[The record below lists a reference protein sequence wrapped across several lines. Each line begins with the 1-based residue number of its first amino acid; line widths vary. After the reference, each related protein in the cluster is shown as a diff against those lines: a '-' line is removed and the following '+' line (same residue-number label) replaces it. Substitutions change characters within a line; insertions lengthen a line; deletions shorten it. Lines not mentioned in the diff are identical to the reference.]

1 LHSRIRWS
9 VIAATVLLISALPA
23 VGWAD
28 HDNRAATDNIT
39 ALGHSPY
46 VPPTDGPRIVN
57 SDLAF
62 WGNRAY
68 QGTYNGFRI
77 IDITDPAAPAELI
90 TYEGCEGNQGDVM
103 IWETLLIRT
112 WNGPAPADDPETPET
127 DESVDCGGE
136 DVPAGFEGL
145 HFFDVSDPANP
156 DLIHS
161 VDISDARMEA
171 DFNTNGCGSHTAT
184 LVPDIAN
191 DRLLVYNSGSSSS
204 CTGFEIV
211 DVPLDDVPSADVQ
224 RREALGRQCHDVA
237 VFLGDVMRGVCAGG
251 NGFTVFRMNPDAA
264 GNGSL
269 DNPQTIHNSGP
280 IPDVSIGH
288 AAAFTWDGE
297 HFAFGHEPG
306 GGTQAEC
313 EEQDPDRFRTLWVY
327 ETETG
332 DEVGKW
338 TMPRTQSAVENCT
351 IHNFNFV
358 PTTDGSDIL
367 VLGNYQAGTW
377 VVDLTDP
384 TNATTVAFADPDPVD
399 PNNLTA
405 AGAWSS
411 YWYNGFIW
419 ESEETKGFNVFEL
432 DDPVVDNVAED
443 FAFLNPQTLMGR
455 IGQEITA
462 SSRLNLLHR
471 GQQPHRFSGTVKSA
485 EGSCVAGRNVVIKK
499 VRSGPD
505 RDRVVARDTTNA
517 GGNYSAAH
525 NQGGAGRYYAVA
537 KDQTVMDGIDE
548 ITCLRAQS
556 ATKSFGR

>member
-1 LHSRIRWS
+1 MRSSIRWS
-9 VIAATVLLISALPA
+9 VLAVTVLLVSSLPA

-28 HDNRAATDNIT
+28 HATREATDNIT
-39 ALGHSPY
+39 ARGHSPY

-62 WGNRAY
+62 WGNTAY

-77 IDITDPAAPAELI
+77 IDITDPDDPLDLL
-90 TYEGCEGNQGDVM
+90 TYEECEGNQGDLM
-103 IWETLLIRT
+103 IWNTLLIRT
-112 WNGPAPADDPETPET
+112 WNSPAPADNPGTPET

-171 DFNTNGCGSHTAT
+171 DFGINGCGSHTAT
-184 LVPDIAN
+184 LVPDVDAN
-191 DRLLVYNSGSSSS
+191 NRLLVYNSGSSSA

-211 DVPLDDVPSADVQ
+211 EVPLDNVTSADVV
-224 RREALGRQCHDVA
+224 RRESMGRQCHDVA

-251 NGFTVFRMNPDAA
+251 NGFTVFRMNPDAD

-269 DNPQTIHNSGP
+269 DDPQTIHNSGP

-297 HFAFGHEPG
+297 YFTFGHEPG

-313 EEQDPDRFRTLWVY
+313 EKQDPDRFRTLWMY

-332 DEVGKW
+332 NQVGKW
-338 TMPRTQSAVENCT
+338 TLPRPQSNLENCT

-358 PTTDGSDIL
+358 PTTDGSYIL
-367 VLGNYQAGTW
+367 VGGNYQAGTW
-377 VVDLTDP
+377 VTDLTDP
-384 TNATTVAFADPDPVD
+384 ANAKTVAFSDPPPLDPTQ
-399 PNNLTA
+399 LTA

-411 YWYNGFIW
+411 YWYNGFIY

-432 DDPVVDNVAED
+432 DDPVVANTVEKP
-443 FAFLNPQTLMGR
+443 FLNPQTLMER
-455 IGQEITA
+455 VGQQITA
-462 SSRLNLLHR
+462 SSQIGLRHS
-471 GQQPHRFSGTVKSA
+471 GSPHRFTGKVRSDEDA
-485 EGSCVAGRNVVIKK
+485 CEGPGRNVMIKK
-499 VRSGPD
+499 VRSGKPNLT
-505 RDRVVARDTTNA
+505 VASTTTN
-517 GGNYSAAH
+517 GQGQYSVKH

-537 KDQTVMDGIDE
+537 QGQTFVDDIDE
-548 ITCLRAQS
+548 IRCTRAQS
-556 ATKSFGR
+556 PTKRFGK